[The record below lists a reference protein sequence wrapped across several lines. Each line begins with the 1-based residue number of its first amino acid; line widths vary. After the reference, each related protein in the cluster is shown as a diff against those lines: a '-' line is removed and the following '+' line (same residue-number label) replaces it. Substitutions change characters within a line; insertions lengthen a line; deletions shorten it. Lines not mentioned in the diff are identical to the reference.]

1 MQQLRNPY
9 YLGDEQTLTETSG
22 WADAWIFGKLLLR
35 AERRE
40 EATAQFATALP
51 PSQPPPQSVPRAR
64 EKCRQSGDADRGKAG
79 WSFAL
84 AKLTP
89 TKRSIGRCR
98 ITRARSMEPLLLLGR
113 VELRDIVALGT

>member
-22 WADAWIFGKLLLR
+22 WADAGIFGKLLLG

-51 PSQPPPQSVPRAR
+51 PSQPRPLSPCL
-64 EKCRQSGDADRGKAG
+64 ERGKNAVSQAMRIVG
-79 WSFAL
+79 KPDGPS
-84 AKLTP
+84 P
-89 TKRSIGRCR
+89 SRS
-98 ITRARSMEPLLLLGR
+98 
-113 VELRDIVALGT
+113 